1 MRGRREHG
9 RGPVVRAV
17 RLGLPG
23 LVGLGLVAGAAGCS
37 VFGQDDETDGV
48 SVFDVEAGQCFRVPG
63 EITVELTELP
73 AVPCTEPHEQEAYA
87 RVTYTDPGTGET
99 PDTFPGADALSTFA
113 DGACAE
119 QFADYV
125 GVDYRDSTL
134 FFTYLVPSPRGWEQN
149 ADRDT
154 LCFVTTTGSQLSQS
168 VAGTGW

>member
-1 MRGRREHG
+1 VRDQQVRTRRPAA
-9 RGPVVRAV
+9 RTAV
-17 RLGLPG
+17 LGVALAV
-23 LVGLGLVAGAAGCS
+23 LLGGCS
-37 VFGQDDETDGV
+37 IFGQDDETDGV
-48 SVFDVEAGQCFRVPG
+48 SVFDVEAGQCFRVPE

-87 RVTYTDPGTGET
+87 RVAYTDPATGKT

-113 DGACAE
+113 DGTCAE

-125 GVDYRDSTL
+125 GVDYRDSSL
-134 FFTYLVPSPRGWEQN
+134 YFTYLVPSPRGWEQN

-154 LCFVTTTGSQLSQS
+154 VCFVTTTGSQLSQS